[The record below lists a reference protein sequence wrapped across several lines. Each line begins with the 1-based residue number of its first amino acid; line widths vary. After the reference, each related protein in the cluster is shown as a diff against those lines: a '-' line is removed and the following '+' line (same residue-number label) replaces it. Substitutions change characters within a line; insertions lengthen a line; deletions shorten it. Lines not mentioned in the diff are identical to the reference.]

1 MNHTQSLYFLL
12 FNVFMMGWNVF
23 LSVVPIIL
31 AQALLKAKSK
41 NAQIVLFPLWLVFLP
56 NTLYMITDV
65 IHIFNPRFSQMT
77 IPFQILG
84 IGLYLLIFFL
94 AVYTF
99 VLSIKPVLQKY
110 QAFLKGISTNSRY
123 MFFSFF
129 SLLIGFAIS
138 MGRFQRTNTWYI
150 FTQPLRVVRDVIDSL
165 TDPTVLFVA
174 LFYSIGA
181 YVLIIIFDSHYRS
194 LRGVSK
200 ATDEAISFEN
210 CY

>member
-1 MNHTQSLYFLL
+1 MNHSQSFYFFL

-31 AQALLKAKSK
+31 AQVLLKAKSK
-41 NAQIVLFPLWLVFLP
+41 NVQIVLFPLWLVFLP

-77 IPFQILG
+77 TPFQILG

-99 VLSIKPVLQKY
+99 VLSIKPILHKY
-110 QAFLKGISTNSRY
+110 HAFLDGLHSQSKY
-123 MFFSFF
+123 LLFSFF

-138 MGRFQRTNTWYI
+138 MGRFQRTNTWYL
-150 FTQPLRVVRDVIDSL
+150 FTQPVRVFRDVIDSL
-165 TDPTVLFVA
+165 TDPIVLLTA
-174 LFYSIGA
+174 LFYAMGA
-181 YVLIIIFDSHYRS
+181 YILISIINSNTVKIR
-194 LRGVSK
+194 
-200 ATDEAISFEN
+200 
-210 CY
+210 

>member
-1 MNHTQSLYFLL
+1 MNHTQSLYFFL

-23 LSVVPIIL
+23 LSIVPIIL
-31 AQALLKAKSK
+31 ARALQKTKSR
-41 NAQIVLFPLWLVFLP
+41 NVQIALFPLWLVFLP

-99 VLSIKPVLQKY
+99 VLSIKPILHKY
-110 QAFLKGISTNSRY
+110 HAFLDGLHSQSKY
-123 MFFSFF
+123 LLFSFF

-138 MGRFQRTNTWYI
+138 MGRFQRTNTWYL
-150 FTQPLRVVRDVIDSL
+150 FTQPVRVFRDVLDSL

-174 LFYSIGA
+174 FFYSIGA
-181 YVLIIIFDSHYRS
+181 YLIILLTSRHQNSRLSPQAES
-194 LRGVSK
+194 LS
-200 ATDEAISFEN
+200 
-210 CY
+210 

>member
-31 AQALLKAKSK
+31 ARALQKTKSR
-41 NAQIVLFPLWLVFLP
+41 NVQITLFPLWLVFLP

-77 IPFQILG
+77 IPFWILG
-84 IGLYLLIFFL
+84 IGLYIFIFAL
-94 AVYTF
+94 AVFTF
-99 VLSIKPVLQKY
+99 ILSIKPVLYKY
-110 QAFLKGISTNSRY
+110 RTFINSLSPSYRIVL
-123 MFFSFF
+123 FSVF
-129 SLLIGFAIS
+129 SMMIGFAIS

-150 FTQPLRVVRDVIDSL
+150 LTQPMRVMRDVIDSL
-165 TDPTVLFVA
+165 TDPTVLFIA

-181 YVLIIIFDSHYRS
+181 YVIIHITAR
-194 LRGVSK
+194 R
-200 ATDEAISFEN
+200 
-210 CY
+210 